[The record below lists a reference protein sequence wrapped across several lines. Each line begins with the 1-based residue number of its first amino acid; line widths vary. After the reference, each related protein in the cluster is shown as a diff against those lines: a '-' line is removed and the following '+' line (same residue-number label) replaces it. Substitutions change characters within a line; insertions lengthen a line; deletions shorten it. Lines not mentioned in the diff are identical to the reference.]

1 MNLTLFLL
9 ALFDGIA
16 YAALVFIV
24 AVGLTLIFGV
34 MRILNVAHGSLYAVG
49 AYITASLTTFVVSV
63 GLPPIFAFPCMLVSA
78 ILIGALLGGP
88 LEWLL
93 LRRIYHKPEVLQL
106 LGTFAIFM
114 ILEDVQ
120 RLVWGTQPIFQ
131 STALQLMG
139 NVRVFSVNYTVY
151 QLILL
156 PIVAISLLV
165 GLRYFLRRTVAGKLI
180 TATTEDRE
188 TAQAIG
194 ALTPT
199 RSFF

>member
-1 MNLTLFLL
+1 
-9 ALFDGIA
+9 
-16 YAALVFIV
+16 
-24 AVGLTLIFGV
+24 

-49 AYITASLTTFVVSV
+49 AYLTASLTTFVVSV

-165 GLRYFLRRTVAGKLI
+165 GLRYFLRWSVAGKLI

>member
-24 AVGLTLIFGV
+24 AVGLTLIFGL